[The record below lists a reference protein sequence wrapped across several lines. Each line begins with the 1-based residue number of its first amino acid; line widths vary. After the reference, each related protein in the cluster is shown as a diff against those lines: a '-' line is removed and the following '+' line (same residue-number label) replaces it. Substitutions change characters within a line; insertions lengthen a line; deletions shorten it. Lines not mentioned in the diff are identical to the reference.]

1 MRTKIT
7 ENDVTRIVKKVL
19 NENTP
24 SLEGVKD
31 ELRSVTRR
39 LTASMD
45 DYGALQRKGDYKKMG
60 DEVDNIRRLV
70 RKLKDVI
77 QQIDSK
83 I

>member
-1 MRTKIT
+1 
-7 ENDVTRIVKKVL
+7 
-19 NENTP
+19 
-24 SLEGVKD
+24 
-31 ELRSVTRR
+31 
-39 LTASMD
+39 MD